1 MKAIEAIICSCALS
15 LALAGQSPSGKTT
28 APAVQ
33 ADQQSSGSATGNV
46 MPPSAGQPPMANVDD
61 QAKSLAKNLNLTED
75 QQSKLKTILQL
86 QQQQVQAVIY
96 DRSLSQEQR
105 MDQFRSLNEALISK
119 IRGLLNEDQRQKFD
133 RNMGKQTGAPETKDS
148 KNNLPSPVS
157 EKADTTAVPVPK
169 LAVDLRAASYKF
181 HVKFDNGGQEQ
192 SLNLSTTIR
201 EENGNWTALDV
212 VDTPNGPM
220 TDMATLEKG
229 SLILKKRS
237 VKQGSVSITLNFSG
251 DKVEGNLSMYGAQQP
266 IVADLGGPLFAD
278 SAGWEE
284 VVACLPLAV
293 GYSTSFRNFDLQN
306 RRSKLMQLK
315 VTGME
320 SVTVPAGTFES
331 FKVELAPTDGG
342 PEKSTVW
349 IARAS
354 RVPVKVFAV
363 LGSMGRA
370 TMNAELVQ

>member
-15 LALAGQSPSGKTT
+15 LALAGQSPSSKTT

-33 ADQQSSGSATGNV
+33 ADQQSSGSANGKAIASSTDR
-46 MPPSAGQPPMANVDD
+46 PPMANVDD
-61 QAKSLAKNLNLTED
+61 QAKSLAKNLNLTEE

-105 MDQFRSLNEALISK
+105 MDQFRTLNEALLNK
-119 IRGLLNEDQRQKFD
+119 IRGLLNDDQRQKFD
-133 RNMGKQTGAPETKDS
+133 RNMGKKNGDPEIKDS
-148 KNNLPSPVS
+148 KSNLPSPAS
-157 EKADTTAVPVPK
+157 EKADTAAAAVPK
-169 LAVDLRAASYKF
+169 LAVDLRAATYKF
-181 HVKFDNGGQEQ
+181 HVKFNNGGLEQ
-192 SLNLSTTIR
+192 SLSLSTTIR
-201 EENGNWTALDV
+201 EDNGNWTALDV
-212 VDTPNGPM
+212 VETPNGQM

-229 SLILKKRS
+229 SLIVKKRS
-237 VKQGSVSITLNFSG
+237 LKQGPVSINLDFSG
-251 DKVEGNLSMYGAQQP
+251 NKAEGNLTMNGAQQP

-293 GYSTSFRNFDLQN
+293 GYTASFRNFDLQN
-306 RRSKLMQLK
+306 HRSKMMQLK

-349 IARAS
+349 IASGS

-363 LGSMGRA
+363 LGSTGRA